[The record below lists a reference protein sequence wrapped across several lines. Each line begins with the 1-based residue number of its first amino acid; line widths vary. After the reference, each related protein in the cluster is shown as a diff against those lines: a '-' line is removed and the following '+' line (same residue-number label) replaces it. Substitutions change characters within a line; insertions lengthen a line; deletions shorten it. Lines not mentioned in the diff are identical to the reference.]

1 MNHNHYEFNNRDV
14 YNGQWKNNNMH
25 GEGIYTWADGRRY
38 EGQYEMDKK
47 HGFGV
52 YQWADGRIYEGN
64 WYNGK

>member
-1 MNHNHYEFNNRDV
+1 MYIGE
-14 YNGQWKNNNMH
+14 WKNNNMH
-25 GEGIYTWADGRRY
+25 GEGVYTWADGRRY

-52 YQWADGRIYEGN
+52 YQWADGRIYEGK